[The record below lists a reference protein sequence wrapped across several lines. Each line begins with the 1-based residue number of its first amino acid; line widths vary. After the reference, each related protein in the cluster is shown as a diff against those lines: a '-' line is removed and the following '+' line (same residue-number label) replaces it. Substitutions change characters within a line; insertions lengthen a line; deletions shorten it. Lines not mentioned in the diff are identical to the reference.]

1 MSGVIDKP
9 RLVIVLG
16 PTASGKSDMAV
27 ELARRFDGEIVN
39 ADSLQVYRG
48 LDIGTAKP
56 TAEVR
61 RLVPHHLIDSVGPD
75 EPFSAALF
83 QVAAEQAINDIAR
96 RGKRVFV
103 VGGTGL
109 YIKALLQG
117 LVDSPSGAGKIRQ
130 ELEEMARTLGNE
142 EMLRRLAEVDPDTAA
157 RLHPN
162 DQVRIIRALEV
173 FRLTGR
179 PISADRSAHGFAES
193 RYNVLKLGIRVERQE
208 LYRRIDLRVERMLE
222 EGLVEEVQTLLSQGY
237 HPGLKSL
244 RSIGYKEICAYL
256 AGEYDLA
263 EATRLIKRDTR
274 HYSKRQLTWFERDSE
289 INWVD
294 YPDSFATICNHVME
308 FYG

>member
-1 MSGVIDKP
+1 MSGVRDKP
-9 RLVIVLG
+9 GLVIVLG

-56 TAEVR
+56 STEVR
-61 RLVPHHLIDSVGPD
+61 RLVPHHLIDSVKPD

-83 QVAAEQAINDIAR
+83 QVAAEQAIEDIDR
-96 RGKRVFV
+96 RGKRVLV

-117 LVDSPSGAGKIRQ
+117 LVDSPSGAGEVRQ
-130 ELEEMARTLGNE
+130 ELVEMARRLGNE

-193 RYNVLKLGIRVERQE
+193 RYHVLKLGIRVERQE
-208 LYRRIDLRVERMLE
+208 LYRRIDIRVERMLD
-222 EGLVEEVQTLLSQGY
+222 EGLVEEVQSLLSQGY
-237 HPGLKSL
+237 SPELKAL

-256 AGEYDLA
+256 AGKYDLA

-274 HYSKRQLTWFERDSE
+274 HYSKRQLTWFERDRE

-294 YPDSFATICNHVME
+294 YPDSFATICNHVMG